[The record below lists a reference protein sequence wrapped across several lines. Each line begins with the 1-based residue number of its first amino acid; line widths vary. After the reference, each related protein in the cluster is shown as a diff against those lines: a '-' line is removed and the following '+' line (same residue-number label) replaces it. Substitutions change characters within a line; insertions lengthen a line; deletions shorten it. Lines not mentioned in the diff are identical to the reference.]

1 MLDGGSGSRI
11 TGGSGGRDRNCSEGS
26 WREGRKRPV
35 ELGVDLPCVNKV
47 KAVKVGQDVGR
58 LLKYAMKLSEG
69 NRSSM
74 EESSLVGMR
83 LHLEVQRR
91 GSGS

>member
-1 MLDGGSGSRI
+1 MLDWGSGSRI
-11 TGGSGGRDRNCSEGS
+11 TRGSGGRDRNCCDGS
-26 WREGRKRPV
+26 WREGWKRPV

>member
-11 TGGSGGRDRNCSEGS
+11 TGGRDRNCSERS
-26 WREGRKRPV
+26 WREGGKRPV

-74 EESSLVGMR
+74 EESSLVGAR